1 MAVSF
6 IGGGNRSPRGKT
18 TNLSQVKFYH
28 MMLYRVHLA
37 RMGFE
42 PNLIGTNVCVQ
53 NRRVF
58 CLCRLKETKI
68 SYIWTLFKVCTEF
81 SINSAFGLDKFHCN
95 CHFTILHTLAYGC
108 LHHFQQYFS
117 YDV

>member
-1 MAVSF
+1 MMEMV
-6 IGGGNRSPRGKT
+6 RSVLCTRKT
-18 TNLSQVKFYH
+18 IHITHRSDGFDILVKPV
-28 MMLYRVHLA
+28 LK
-37 RMGFE
+37 

-53 NRRVF
+53 NRWVF

-95 CHFTILHTLAYGC
+95 CC
-108 LHHFQQYFS
+108 LP
-117 YDV
+117 